1 MNMKLKLLMEE
12 QLQNEGKQKV
22 LSCSRYV
29 PAHLA
34 TPLSLRLFLRD
45 STVWLLAFQI
55 PFK

>member
-45 STVWLLAFQI
+45 STVWLLAF
-55 PFK
+55 